1 MIKFPNPWA
10 KFPWGGPP
18 TSPSLFRLT
27 FPFPLSSFP
36 PLHLFHFPYLQAL
49 ISDLLLILRL
59 QFLQLRLSIAVYIPF
74 FLLCRDYLP
83 ELILHWSRWK
93 QFRWRET
100 ARPFEHYRYGPTQG
114 HIVFPLSFRR
124 THFAQCNQFVT
135 LLYSSRL
142 WRTTRRLNSSM
153 HRKHKRSSRDF
164 NFLNEP
170 KIQANIPPTPPLW
183 IIAANCP
190 AEDVVAQL
198 SIMAWQH
205 SPHCKVACGVRKVL
219 PPASSLPTTNPIG
232 SKHRFYLP
240 LITEPAEIPRSA
252 ALSSYQWLKKR
263 NSLQRKLMP
272 VLNTKALA

>member
-18 TSPSLFRLT
+18 TSPSLSRLT

-36 PLHLFHFPYLQAL
+36 PLHLFHFPYLKAL

-100 ARPFEHYRYGPTQG
+100 ARLFEHYRYEPTQG
-114 HIVFPLSFRR
+114 HIVFPVSFCC

-135 LLYSSRL
+135 LLYSSGL
-142 WRTTRRLNSSM
+142 WRTTRHLNSSGN
-153 HRKHKRSSRDF
+153 RKCRILTFSTRQKFVRLSPSPPFPSR
-164 NFLNEP
+164 
-170 KIQANIPPTPPLW
+170 
-183 IIAANCP
+183 IIAAKCP
-190 AEDVVAQL
+190 TKNAVSQHNSSVYAVRWPAFCGGFCHRL
-198 SIMAWQH
+198 S
-205 SPHCKVACGVRKVL
+205 R
-219 PPASSLPTTNPIG
+219 PPPETRLV
-232 SKHRFYLP
+232 
-240 LITEPAEIPRSA
+240 
-252 ALSSYQWLKKR
+252 Q
-263 NSLQRKLMP
+263 
-272 VLNTKALA
+272 KAVSICL